1 MARTILMVVLI
12 LISIFLTVV
21 ILFQEGKTQGLGSLG
36 GQMNTESYWSKN
48 KGRSREGI
56 LVKLTTAAVVL
67 FFIISAVL
75 NIAAI

>member
-1 MARTILMVVLI
+1 MVRTVLMVVLI
-12 LISIFLTVV
+12 LISLFLTVV

-36 GQMNTESYWSKN
+36 GQVNADSYWSRN

-67 FFIISAVL
+67 FFIVSAVL